1 MKIKGLYLHNFR
13 NYGLCSLQFP
23 AMVNIFYGKNAQGKT
38 NLLEAI
44 FYAAFGMSH
53 RTFQEDD
60 LFGDGR
66 REMEMAVKADFTSFD
81 SDYEIKIK
89 RYEQNGRIKKEL
101 LLDNVN
107 IRAKEHYGTLNTVMF
122 SPEDLQL
129 IKGEPQLRRR
139 FFDMQIAQTD
149 KAYYELLVKYNRL
162 LQQRNR
168 LLKEIRDNNGDKGQL
183 NLWNNELSASAAR
196 IIKKR
201 LAALKELLVIASGIY
216 ASIAGGSESMLINY
230 ALKTSNDFI
239 LQQSDKSESEWQ
251 EFYLKE
257 LHERQALD
265 ILRGNTS
272 IGPHRDDLFFYVSGK
287 LLKAFGSQGQQRSA
301 ALALKLAQLEY
312 VKNNTGEYP
321 VLLLDD
327 VMSELDSERRTHLLK
342 FIDGRV
348 QTFITV
354 NDKHLIPDL
363 NNNAYFYIENGK
375 VMQG

>member
-1 MKIKGLYLHNFR
+1 MKINGLYLHNFR
-13 NYGLCSLQFP
+13 NYQQCALQFP

-38 NLLEAI
+38 NLLEAV

-53 RTFQEDD
+53 RTSQEDD
-60 LFGDGR
+60 LFGEGR
-66 REMEMAVKADFTSFD
+66 RELAVKAEFTSFD
-81 SDYEIKIK
+81 ADYEIKIK
-89 RYEQNGRIKKEL
+89 RYEQHGRIRKEL
-101 LLDNVN
+101 LLDNAA
-107 IRAKEHYGTLNTVMF
+107 IKAKEHYGTLNAVMF

-139 FFDMQIAQTD
+139 FFDMQIAQAD
-149 KAYYELLVKYNRL
+149 KLYYELLVKYNRL

-168 LLKEIRDNNGDKGQL
+168 LLKEIRDNNAGRSQL
-183 NLWNNELSASAAR
+183 GLWDDGLSAAAAG

-201 LAALKELLVIASGIY
+201 LAALAELAEIAAGIY
-216 ASIAGGSESMLINY
+216 NSIAGGSEKLSVKY
-230 ALKTSNDFI
+230 ALKTHED
-239 LQQSDKSESEWQ
+239 LVTEHAVWTEAEWK
-251 EFYLKE
+251 EFYLHE
-257 LHERQALD
+257 LELRQALD
-265 ILRGNTS
+265 VLRGSTS
-272 IGPHRDDLFFYVSGK
+272 IGPHRDDLFFYVSGRM
-287 LLKAFGSQGQQRSA
+287 LKAFGSQGQQRSA

-327 VMSELDSERRTHLLK
+327 VMSELDADRRTHLLK

-375 VMQG
+375 VTQG

>member
-13 NYGLCSLQFP
+13 NYSLCSLQFP

-66 REMEMAVKADFTSFD
+66 REMAVKADFTSFD

-101 LLDNVN
+101 LLDNAN
-107 IRAKEHYGTLNTVMF
+107 IKAKEHYGTLNTVMF

-257 LHERQALD
+257 LYERQALD

-312 VKNNTGEYP
+312 VKNNTSEYP

>member
-60 LFGDGR
+60 LFGDGQR
-66 REMEMAVKADFTSFD
+66 EMAVKADFTSFD

-149 KAYYELLVKYNRL
+149 KSYYELLVKYNRL
-162 LQQRNR
+162 LQQRNK

-216 ASIAGGSESMLINY
+216 ASIAGGSESMMINY

-239 LQQSDKSESEWQ
+239 LQQSDKSESGWQ

-287 LLKAFGSQGQQRSA
+287 MLKAFGSQGQQRSA

>member
-66 REMEMAVKADFTSFD
+66 REMSVKADFTSFD
-81 SDYEIKIK
+81 FDYEIKIK

-107 IRAKEHYGTLNTVMF
+107 IKAKEHYGTLNTVMF

-183 NLWNNELSASAAR
+183 NLWNNELSVSAAS

-201 LAALKELLVIASGIY
+201 LAALEELLVIASEIY

-251 EFYLKE
+251 DFYLKE

>member
-1 MKIKGLYLHNFR
+1 MKIKGLYLRNFR

-66 REMEMAVKADFTSFD
+66 REMAVKADFTSFD

-107 IRAKEHYGTLNTVMF
+107 IKAKEHYGILNTVMF

-183 NLWNNELSASAAR
+183 NLWNNELSATAAR

-201 LAALKELLVIASGIY
+201 LAALEELMVIASGIY
-216 ASIAGGSESMLINY
+216 AFIAGGSESMLINY

>member
-66 REMEMAVKADFTSFD
+66 REMAVKADFTSFD
-81 SDYEIKIK
+81 YDYEIKIK

-107 IRAKEHYGTLNTVMF
+107 IKAKEHYGTLNTVMF

-168 LLKEIRDNNGDKGQL
+168 LLKEIRDNDGDKSQL

-201 LAALKELLVIASGIY
+201 LAALEELLVIASGIY
-216 ASIAGGSESMLINY
+216 ASIAGGSETMLINY

-239 LQQSDKSESEWQ
+239 LQQSDKSENEWQ

-265 ILRGNTS
+265 IMRGNTS

>member
-66 REMEMAVKADFTSFD
+66 REMAVKADFTSFD

-107 IRAKEHYGTLNTVMF
+107 IKAKEHYGTLNTVMF

-168 LLKEIRDNNGDKGQL
+168 LLKEIRDNNGDKVQL

-201 LAALKELLVIASGIY
+201 LAALEELLVIASGIY
-216 ASIAGGSESMLINY
+216 ASIAGGSETMLINY

-239 LQQSDKSESEWQ
+239 LQQSDKSENEWK

-257 LHERQALD
+257 LYERQALD

>member
-66 REMEMAVKADFTSFD
+66 REMAVKADFTSFD

-183 NLWNNELSASAAR
+183 NLWNNELSASAAH

-201 LAALKELLVIASGIY
+201 LAALEELLVIASGIY

-239 LQQSDKSESEWQ
+239 LQQSDKSENEWQ

-257 LHERQALD
+257 LHERQVLD

-301 ALALKLAQLEY
+301 ALTLKLAQLEY
-312 VKNNTGEYP
+312 VKNNTGENT

>member
-66 REMEMAVKADFTSFD
+66 REMAVKADFTSFD

-107 IRAKEHYGTLNTVMF
+107 IKAKEHYGTLNTVMF

-129 IKGEPQLRRR
+129 IKGEPKLRRR

-183 NLWNNELSASAAR
+183 SLWNNELSTSAAR

-201 LAALKELLVIASGIY
+201 LAALEELLVIASGIY

-239 LQQSDKSESEWQ
+239 LQQSDKSESKWQ

-257 LHERQALD
+257 LYERQALD
-265 ILRGNTS
+265 IVRGNTS

>member
-66 REMEMAVKADFTSFD
+66 REMAVKADFMSFD

-89 RYEQNGRIKKEL
+89 RYEQNGRIKKDL
-101 LLDNVN
+101 LLDNAN

-129 IKGEPQLRRR
+129 IKGEPQMRRR

-168 LLKEIRDNNGDKGQL
+168 LLKEIRDNNGDKCQL

-375 VMQG
+375 VLQG

>member
-66 REMEMAVKADFTSFD
+66 REMAVKADFTSFD

-101 LLDNVN
+101 LLDNVI

-149 KAYYELLVKYNRL
+149 KAYYELLVKYKRL

-168 LLKEIRDNNGDKGQL
+168 LLKEIRDNNGDKSQL
-183 NLWNNELSASAAR
+183 NLWNNELSASATR

-272 IGPHRDDLFFYVSGK
+272 IGPHRDDLLFYVSGK

>member
-66 REMEMAVKADFTSFD
+66 REMAVKAYFTSFD

-107 IRAKEHYGTLNTVMF
+107 IKAKEHYGTLNTVMF

-168 LLKEIRDNNGDKGQL
+168 LLKEIRDNHGDKCQL

-201 LAALKELLVIASGIY
+201 LAALEELLVIASGIY

-239 LQQSDKSESEWQ
+239 LQQSDKSENDWQ
-251 EFYLKE
+251 KFYLKE

-287 LLKAFGSQGQQRSA
+287 QLKAFGSQGQQRSA

>member
-66 REMEMAVKADFTSFD
+66 REMAVKADFTSFD

-107 IRAKEHYGTLNTVMF
+107 IKAKEHYGTLNTVMF

-139 FFDMQIAQTD
+139 FLDMQIAQTD

-183 NLWNNELSASAAR
+183 NLWNNELSATAAR

-216 ASIAGGSESMLINY
+216 ASIAGGNESMLINY

-257 LHERQALD
+257 LHERQVLD

>member
-1 MKIKGLYLHNFR
+1 MQIETIRLRDFR
-13 NYGLCSLQFP
+13 NYHSLILTP
-23 AMVNIFYGKNAQGKT
+23 HPGVNILLGQNGSGKT

-66 REMEMAVKADFTSFD
+66 REMAVKADFTSFD

-107 IRAKEHYGTLNTVMF
+107 IKAKEHYGTLNTVMF

-149 KAYYELLVKYNRL
+149 KAYYEMLVKYNRL

-183 NLWNNELSASAAR
+183 NLWNNELSVSAAR

-301 ALALKLAQLEY
+301 ALALKLAQIEY

>member
-66 REMEMAVKADFTSFD
+66 REMAVKADFTSFD

-183 NLWNNELSASAAR
+183 NLWNNELSASASR

-216 ASIAGGSESMLINY
+216 ASIAGGSETMLINY

-239 LQQSDKSESEWQ
+239 LQQSDKSENEWQ

-257 LHERQALD
+257 LYERQALD

-312 VKNNTGEYP
+312 VKNNTCEYP

>member
-1 MKIKGLYLHNFR
+1 M
-13 NYGLCSLQFP
+13 
-23 AMVNIFYGKNAQGKT
+23 
-38 NLLEAI
+38 
-44 FYAAFGMSH
+44 FG
-53 RTFQEDD
+53 E
-60 LFGDGR
+60 GR
-66 REMEMAVKADFTSFD
+66 RELAVKVDFISFD
-81 SDYEIKIK
+81 ADYDIKIK
-89 RYEQNGRIKKEL
+89 RYEQHGRIKKEL
-101 LLDNVN
+101 LLDNVS
-107 IRAKEHYGTLNTVMF
+107 IKAKEHYGTLNTVMF

-162 LQQRNR
+162 LLQRNK
-168 LLKEIRDNNGDKGQL
+168 LLKAIRDEGSGKEQL
-183 NLWNNELSASAAR
+183 GLWDNELCTSAALIVR
-196 IIKKR
+196 KR
-201 LAALKELLVIASGIY
+201 LAALDKLRAIASGIY
-216 ASIAGGSESMLINY
+216 ASIAGSGEELEIEY
-230 ALKTSNDFI
+230 GLKTSGDFI
-239 LQQSDKSESEWQ
+239 LEQEDKSEADWKD
-251 EFYLKE
+251 FYLKE
-257 LHERQALD
+257 LKARQALD

-272 IGPHRDDLFFYVSGK
+272 IGPHRDDLSFYVNGR

-312 VKNNTGEYP
+312 VKNAVGEYP

-327 VMSELDSERRTHLLK
+327 VMSELDADRRTHLLK

-375 VMQG
+375 VTQG

>member
-1 MKIKGLYLHNFR
+1 M
-13 NYGLCSLQFP
+13 
-23 AMVNIFYGKNAQGKT
+23 
-38 NLLEAI
+38 
-44 FYAAFGMSH
+44 
-53 RTFQEDD
+53 
-60 LFGDGR
+60 
-66 REMEMAVKADFTSFD
+66 
-81 SDYEIKIK
+81 
-89 RYEQNGRIKKEL
+89 
-101 LLDNVN
+101 LDNVN
-107 IRAKEHYGTLNTVMF
+107 IKAKEHYGTLNTVMF

-201 LAALKELLVIASGIY
+201 LAALKELLVIASGIH

-239 LQQSDKSESEWQ
+239 LQQSDKSENEWQ

-312 VKNNTGEYP
+312 VKNNIGEYP

>member
-44 FYAAFGMSH
+44 FYASFGMSH

-66 REMEMAVKADFTSFD
+66 REMAVKADFTSFD

-129 IKGEPQLRRR
+129 IKGEPQQRRR

-149 KAYYELLVKYNRL
+149 MAYYELLVKYNRL

-168 LLKEIRDNNGDKGQL
+168 LLKEIRDNNGDKRQL

-239 LQQSDKSESEWQ
+239 LQQSDKSENEWQ

>member
-44 FYAAFGMSH
+44 FYASFGMSH

-66 REMEMAVKADFTSFD
+66 REMAVKADFTSFD

-168 LLKEIRDNNGDKGQL
+168 LLKEIRDNNGDKVQL
-183 NLWNNELSASAAR
+183 NLWNNELSATAAR

-201 LAALKELLVIASGIY
+201 LAALEELLVIAAGIY
-216 ASIAGGSESMLINY
+216 ASIAGGSETMLVNY

-257 LHERQALD
+257 LHERQELD

>member
-66 REMEMAVKADFTSFD
+66 REMSVKADFTSFD

-107 IRAKEHYGTLNTVMF
+107 IKAKEHYGTLNTVMF

-183 NLWNNELSASAAR
+183 NLWNNELSATAAR

-216 ASIAGGSESMLINY
+216 ASIAGGSESMLIKY

-272 IGPHRDDLFFYVSGK
+272 IGPHRDDLFFYVNGK
-287 LLKAFGSQGQQRSA
+287 LLKAFGSQGQQRST

-354 NDKHLIPDL
+354 NDKHLIPNL

>member
-66 REMEMAVKADFTSFD
+66 REMAVKADFTSFD

-107 IRAKEHYGTLNTVMF
+107 IKAKEHYGTLNTVMF

-201 LAALKELLVIASGIY
+201 LAALEELLVIASGIY
-216 ASIAGGSESMLINY
+216 ASIAGGSETMLINY

-239 LQQSDKSESEWQ
+239 LQQSDKCENEWQ

>member
-1 MKIKGLYLHNFR
+1 MKIKCLYLHNFR

-66 REMEMAVKADFTSFD
+66 REMAVKADFTSFD

-168 LLKEIRDNNGDKGQL
+168 LLKEIRDNNGDKVQL
-183 NLWNNELSASAAR
+183 NLWNNELSATAAR

-201 LAALKELLVIASGIY
+201 LAALEKLLVIASGIY

-239 LQQSDKSESEWQ
+239 LQQSDKSENEWQ

-257 LHERQALD
+257 LHERQVLD

>member
-66 REMEMAVKADFTSFD
+66 HEMAVKADFTSFD

-107 IRAKEHYGTLNTVMF
+107 IKAKEHYGTLNTVMF

-183 NLWNNELSASAAR
+183 NLWNNELSATAAR

-201 LAALKELLVIASGIY
+201 LAALEELLVIASGIY

-239 LQQSDKSESEWQ
+239 LQQSDKSEGEWQ

-257 LHERQALD
+257 LHERQTLD

-272 IGPHRDDLFFYVSGK
+272 IGPHRDDLFFYISGK

>member
-66 REMEMAVKADFTSFD
+66 REMAVKADFTSFD

-107 IRAKEHYGTLNTVMF
+107 IKAKEHYGTLNTVMF

-168 LLKEIRDNNGDKGQL
+168 LLKEIRDNNGDKVQL
-183 NLWNNELSASAAR
+183 NLWNNELSATAAR
-196 IIKKR
+196 IVKKR

-216 ASIAGGSESMLINY
+216 ASIAGGSENILINY

>member
-66 REMEMAVKADFTSFD
+66 REMAVKADFTSFD
-81 SDYEIKIK
+81 SDYKIKIK

-107 IRAKEHYGTLNTVMF
+107 IKAKEHYGTLNTVMF

-162 LQQRNR
+162 MQQRNR

-183 NLWNNELSASAAR
+183 NLWNNELSATAAR

-257 LHERQALD
+257 LHERQVLD

>member
-66 REMEMAVKADFTSFD
+66 REMAVKADFTSFD

-107 IRAKEHYGTLNTVMF
+107 IKAKEHYGTLNTVMF

-183 NLWNNELSASAAR
+183 SLWNNELSTSAAR

-201 LAALKELLVIASGIY
+201 LAALEELLVIASGIY

-239 LQQSDKSESEWQ
+239 LQQSDKSESKWQ

-257 LHERQALD
+257 LYERQALD
-265 ILRGNTS
+265 IVRGNTS

>member
-1 MKIKGLYLHNFR
+1 MKIKSLYLHNFR
-13 NYGLCSLQFP
+13 NYGLCGLQFP

-44 FYAAFGMSH
+44 FYAAFAMSH

-60 LFGDGR
+60 LFGAGR
-66 REMEMAVKADFTSFD
+66 REMAVKVDFTSFD

-107 IRAKEHYGTLNTVMF
+107 IKAKEHYGTLNTVMF

-168 LLKEIRDNNGDKGQL
+168 LLKEIRDTNGDKSQL
-183 NLWNNELSASAAR
+183 KLWNNELSASAAR

-201 LAALKELLVIASGIY
+201 LAALKELLVIVSGIY

-239 LQQSDKSESEWQ
+239 LQQSDKSENEWQ
-251 EFYLKE
+251 DFYIKE
-257 LHERQALD
+257 LSERQALD
-265 ILRGNTS
+265 IMRGNTS
-272 IGPHRDDLFFYVSGK
+272 VGPHRDDLFFYVSGK
-287 LLKAFGSQGQQRSA
+287 LLKSFGSQGQQRSA

-312 VKNNTGEYP
+312 VKNNTCEYP

-327 VMSELDSERRTHLLK
+327 VMSELDSERRMHLLK
-342 FIDGRV
+342 FIDGKV
-348 QTFITV
+348 QTFVTV

-375 VMQG
+375 VMQC

>member
-13 NYGLCSLQFP
+13 NYGFCSLQFP

-66 REMEMAVKADFTSFD
+66 REMAVKADFTSFD

-168 LLKEIRDNNGDKGQL
+168 LLKEIRDNNGDKVQL
-183 NLWNNELSASAAR
+183 NLWNNELSATAAR

-216 ASIAGGSESMLINY
+216 ASIAGGSESMLISY

-239 LQQSDKSESEWQ
+239 LQHSDKSESEWQ

>member
-13 NYGLCSLQFP
+13 NYGLCNLQFP

-66 REMEMAVKADFTSFD
+66 REMAVKADFTSFD

-107 IRAKEHYGTLNTVMF
+107 IKAKEHYGTLNTVMF

-201 LAALKELLVIASGIY
+201 LAALEELLVIASGIY
-216 ASIAGGSESMLINY
+216 ASIAGGSESMKINY

-272 IGPHRDDLFFYVSGK
+272 IGPRDDLFFYVSGK

>member
-66 REMEMAVKADFTSFD
+66 REMAVKADFTSFD

-183 NLWNNELSASAAR
+183 NLWNNELSASAAH

-201 LAALKELLVIASGIY
+201 LAALEALLVIASGIY
-216 ASIAGGSESMLINY
+216 DSIAGGRESMLINY

-239 LQQSDKSESEWQ
+239 LQQSDKSENEWQ

-257 LHERQALD
+257 LHERQVLD

-301 ALALKLAQLEY
+301 ALTLKLAQLEY

>member
-60 LFGDGR
+60 LFGEGR
-66 REMEMAVKADFTSFD
+66 REMAVKADFTSFD

-89 RYEQNGRIKKEL
+89 RYEQNGRIKKEF

-107 IRAKEHYGTLNTVMF
+107 IKAKEHYGTLNTVMF

-183 NLWNNELSASAAR
+183 NLWNNELGASAAR

-257 LHERQALD
+257 LYERQALD

>member
-66 REMEMAVKADFTSFD
+66 REMAVKADFTSFD

-168 LLKEIRDNNGDKGQL
+168 LLKEIRDNNGDKVQM
-183 NLWNNELSASAAR
+183 NLWNNELSATAAR

-201 LAALKELLVIASGIY
+201 LAALEELMVIASSIY

-239 LQQSDKSESEWQ
+239 LQQSDKSESDWQ

>member
-66 REMEMAVKADFTSFD
+66 REMAVKADFTSFD

-107 IRAKEHYGTLNTVMF
+107 IKAKEHYGTLNTVMF

-168 LLKEIRDNNGDKGQL
+168 LLKEIRDNDGDKSQL

-201 LAALKELLVIASGIY
+201 LAALEELLVIASGIY
-216 ASIAGGSESMLINY
+216 ASIAGGSETMLINY

-239 LQQSDKSESEWQ
+239 FQQSDKSENEWQ